1 MKTLKIFIAWLPAF
15 LWMGLIYYLSS
26 FHSLIVSPVSWQDF
40 VIRKAAHMGEYFILL
55 FLIYRGANKT
65 IPVKENK
72 IIFLTLLLTIF
83 YAFSDELHQ
92 TFVSGRSGKFFDIWI
107 DSVGAL
113 GAVMALKLL
122 PLSFRNYLINK

>member
-26 FHSLIVSPVSWQDF
+26 FHSLIASPVSWQDF
-40 VIRKAAHMGEYFILL
+40 IIRKTAHMGEYFILFL
-55 FLIYRGANKT
+55 LIYQAVGST
-65 IPVKENK
+65 IRLPQSKK
-72 IIFLTLLLTIF
+72 ILLTLLLTIL

-92 TFVSGRSGKFFDIWI
+92 TFVSGRSGKFFDIWV

-113 GAVMALKLL
+113 GALALILL
-122 PLSFRNYLINK
+122 PKRFKKLFN